1 MAISE
6 FVKRKLAMAYYR
18 FDHDKDGLVTEGDFV
33 HPGQEAARLR
43 GVAWRGVEP
52 GSAEADQ
59 IIEAHRG
66 WWDAYF
72 KGTDTDGD
80 GQVTL
85 EEYLDFVGAWVG
97 SDPEAIP
104 HAIQGN
110 QLVFD
115 TIDGNGDGKLSLD
128 EFSLCLRTYGLADDN
143 ATRAFG
149 DLNLDGYISRA
160 EFAKNMSEYYI
171 SEERPSASEWS
182 FGGH

>member
-1 MAISE
+1 MMAISE

-18 FDHDKDGLVTEGDFV
+18 FDHDKDGVLTESDFV
-33 HPGQEAARLR
+33 HLGQEVVRLR
-43 GVAWRGVEP
+43 GVKP
-52 GSAEADQ
+52 GSVEADR

-72 KGTDTDGD
+72 KGGDTDGD

-85 EEYLDFVGAWVG
+85 EEHLAFVNAWVSG
-97 SDPEAIP
+97 EPEALT
-104 HAIQGN
+104 HAIQDV

-115 TIDGNGDGKLSLD
+115 TIDGNGDGKLSLG
-128 EFSLCLRTYGLADDN
+128 EFSLYLQAYGLKDDD

-149 DLNLDGYISRA
+149 YLDLDGDGYISRA

-171 SEERPSASEWS
+171 SEERPSASEWF

>member
-1 MAISE
+1 MMAISE

-18 FDHDKDGLVTEGDFV
+18 FDHDKDGVVRESDFV
-33 HPGQEAARLR
+33 HLGQEVVRL
-43 GVAWRGVEP
+43 RGVEP
-52 GSAEADQ
+52 GSVEADR

-72 KGTDTDGD
+72 KGGDTDGD

-85 EEYLDFVGAWVG
+85 EEYLAFVGAWVG
-97 SDPEAIP
+97 GEPEALT

-115 TIDGNGDGKLSLD
+115 TIDGNSDGKLSLG
-128 EFSLCLRTYGLADDN
+128 EFSLYLQAYGLADDD

-149 DLNLDGYISRA
+149 YLDLDGDGYISRA

-171 SEERPSASEWS
+171 SEERPSASEWF

>member
-18 FDHDKDGLVTEGDFV
+18 FDHDKDGVVTEGDFV
-33 HPGQEAARLR
+33 QLGQEVARL
-43 GVAWRGVEP
+43 RGVEP

-59 IIEAHRG
+59 IVEAHRG

-72 KGTDTDGD
+72 KGGDADGD

-85 EEYLDFVGAWVG
+85 GEYLAFVGAWVG
-97 SDPEAIP
+97 SDPEALP
-104 HAIQGN
+104 RAIQGN

-115 TIDGNGDGKLSLD
+115 TIDRNGDGKLSLD
-128 EFSLCLRTYGLADDN
+128 EFSLYLRAYGLADDD

-149 DLNLDGYISRA
+149 HLDLDLSGYISRA
-160 EFAKNMSEYYI
+160 EFAKHMSEYYI
-171 SEERPSASEWS
+171 SEERPSASEWF